1 MSVSVGVGN
10 VGAEFLIR
18 KMWET
23 VDFFILLSV

>member
-10 VGAEFLIR
+10 VGAEFLVR

-23 VDFFILLSV
+23 VDFFINY